1 MISWGGVHI
10 GKWLILSAATL
21 FATSYGFA
29 IPDNFAQDVKDVG
42 GKGGKIWVVLVA
54 GSNGY
59 FNYRHQA
66 GNLNRISLLCTIA
79 T

>member
-1 MISWGGVHI
+1 M
-10 GKWLILSAATL
+10 L
-21 FATSYGFA
+21 FATVHGFA
-29 IPDNFAQDVKDVG
+29 IPDDFARDVQGVQS

-66 GNLNRISLLCTIA
+66 GKIC
-79 T
+79 